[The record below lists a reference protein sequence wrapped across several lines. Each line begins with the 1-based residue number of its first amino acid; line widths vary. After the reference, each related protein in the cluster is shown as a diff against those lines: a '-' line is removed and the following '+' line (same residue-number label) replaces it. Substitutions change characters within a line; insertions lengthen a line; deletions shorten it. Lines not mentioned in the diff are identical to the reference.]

1 MKIVK
6 YIWKGVIFL
15 KTVEEIRN
23 ELRYTVKFWYNL
35 PDSTVERYRNDDEL
49 SKIYIHVVEAYD
61 KHIKNARPT
70 LQKIYNYLYVE
81 GLTQKDTGYYLDYAE
96 KYVQRLNKE
105 LILFFQKAFG

>member
-15 KTVEEIRN
+15 KTVEEIRK
-23 ELRYTVKFWYNL
+23 ELRYIVKFWYNL

-49 SKIYIHVVEAYD
+49 SKIYIPVVEAYD